1 MPSTKTVNVSEST
14 AGDSNRTTSPSE
26 VVPSTDTTDKA
37 SEPSLIGPV
46 VRLSTSSTEDT
57 PEDSAITTYISPVM
71 PPVDATNVPLPEDD
85 CDEDM
90 LEVTPPADHAA
101 TIPKSDNVELAD
113 HEAAGLN
120 TTDQDQDDSQPEDV
134 GPPDTSFAS
143 FPSALTLPKTPERQA
158 ESLADSGD
166 HRGSTASSLSS
177 IESCP
182 KTPTHEGPS
191 TYPFVVEDETKSLS
205 LDNLDLTSQDWMENI
220 ANFLEKIEHLEPDT
234 EEILEPST
242 VGFVEGEEYDGP
254 IIALPD
260 TPEYH
265 PYSDNFQ
272 IRLSIYGGFGTFAT
286 RDLKMGEVILIEKPL
301 LRTPR
306 DSFYTEFLRLSEED
320 QAKYMQL
327 YTPPGEYL
335 SRDASDDTYIRAI
348 LKANSF
354 AISPYI
360 SDIISVYNVT
370 SRLNH
375 ACRSV
380 ANVLFDFDFQDP
392 ECITL
397 TVSKPVKAGS
407 ELFISYGG
415 SPLSLY
421 ERYGFRCCCG
431 GCEGVTDQDIAIMKK
446 AKDIEKYL
454 WSGGLGR
461 GSIP

>member
-1 MPSTKTVNVSEST
+1 MSSTTTVNVSEST
-14 AGDSNRTTSPSE
+14 SEDSDKTTRPCQIM
-26 VVPSTDTTDKA
+26 PSTDRACDL
-37 SEPSLIGPV
+37 SLIGPV
-46 VRLSTSSTEDT
+46 VSLSTSSTKDA
-57 PEDSAITTYISPVM
+57 PGNSAITKDISPVM
-71 PPVDATNVPLPEDD
+71 PPVDAANVPLPDD
-85 CDEDM
+85 ECDEDIPQ
-90 LEVTPPADHAA
+90 VTPPADHEA
-101 TIPKSDNVELAD
+101 TTPKSDIVELEH
-113 HEAAGLN
+113 HEPTDLN
-120 TTDQDQDDSQPEDV
+120 TTNGDQDDTQPED
-134 GPPDTSFAS
+134 TSLPAIS
-143 FPSALTLPKTPERQA
+143 FTSPSSAPISPKTPERQN
-158 ESLADSGD
+158 ESLFDNGD
-166 HRGSTASSLSS
+166 HHESTAPSLSS

-182 KTPTHEGPS
+182 KTPTKEGSS
-191 TYPFVVEDETKSLS
+191 TYPFVVEDETKSLLLNS
-205 LDNLDLTSQDWMENI
+205 LDLTSSNWMENI
-220 ANFLEKIEHLEPDT
+220 ANFLEKIEEIEPDT

-254 IIALPD
+254 TIAIPD

-265 PYSDNFQ
+265 SYPNNFQ
-272 IRLSIYGGFGTFAT
+272 VRLSRYGGFGTFAT

-306 DSFYTEFLRLSEED
+306 DGFYTEFLKLSKED
-320 QAKYMQL
+320 QAKFMQL
-327 YTPPGEYL
+327 YTPPGEYTSL
-335 SRDASDDTYIRAI
+335 DGSDCNHIRAI

-354 AISPYI
+354 AINPYS

-380 ANVLFDFDFQDP
+380 ANVLFDFDFPDP
-392 ECITL
+392 ESITL
-397 TVSKPVKAGS
+397 TISKPVKAGS

-446 AKDIEKYL
+446 TKDIEKYL
-454 WSGGLGR
+454 WSGGLG

>member
-14 AGDSNRTTSPSE
+14 PGDSNGTTSPSQII
-26 VVPSTDTTDKA
+26 PSTDRA
-37 SEPSLIGPV
+37 SDLSRIDPAVS
-46 VRLSTSSTEDT
+46 LSTSSTEDT
-57 PEDSAITTYISPVM
+57 PKDSAVATDTSPAM
-71 PPVDATNVPLPEDD
+71 PPLDAENVPLPDD
-85 CDEDM
+85 EYDEDM
-90 LEVTPPADHAA
+90 LEVTPPADHEA
-101 TIPKSDNVELAD
+101 TTPKSDNVELAN
-113 HEAAGLN
+113 HEPTDLN
-120 TTDQDQDDSQPEDV
+120 TTNGDQDDTHPENINALAISFISSSSA
-134 GPPDTSFAS
+134 PTS
-143 FPSALTLPKTPERQA
+143 PKTPKRQT
-158 ESLADSGD
+158 ESFSDNGD
-166 HRGSTASSLSS
+166 HHESTASSLSS
-177 IESCP
+177 TESCP
-182 KTPTHEGPS
+182 KTPTKEGSS

-205 LDNLDLTSQDWMENI
+205 LDNLDLTSPNWMENI

-242 VGFVEGEEYDGP
+242 MGFVEGEEYDGP
-254 IIALPD
+254 TIALPD
-260 TPEYH
+260 TTEYH
-265 PYSDNFQ
+265 PYSNNFQ
-272 IRLSIYGGFGTFAT
+272 IRLSRYGGFGTFAT

-306 DSFYTEFLRLSEED
+306 DSFYTEFLKLSEED
-320 QAKYMQL
+320 QAKFMQL
-327 YTPPGEYL
+327 YTPPGEY
-335 SRDASDDTYIRAI
+335 SSQDGSDCNHIRAI

-354 AISPYI
+354 AINPY
-360 SDIISVYNVT
+360 SNDIISVYNVT

-392 ECITL
+392 ESITL
-397 TVSKPVKAGS
+397 TISKPVKAGS

-446 AKDIEKYL
+446 TKDIEKYL
-454 WSGGLGR
+454 WSGGLG